1 MGFTLPSTLSGPPT
15 VGMDFARTLPRAW
28 SPQPC
33 HSLAGPRPRC
43 NPFAMDFFL
52 WLSTMLLAVHVPT
65 MCCTPALNPSSL
77 SCCMPALNPSSSSTC
92 DHAFV
97 PYACPKPLVPFVL
110 HACPKPLVPFVLHA
124 CPKPLVLVHLRP
136 CFRAIRLP

>member
-1 MGFTLPSTLSGPPT
+1 M
-15 VGMDFARTLPRAW
+15 TLPRAW

-97 PYACPKPLVPFVL
+97 PYACPKPLILFHSLYFSLCSPPAHPFYSSSCRP
-110 HACPKPLVPFVLHA
+110 HFPPLL
-124 CPKPLVLVHLRP
+124 
-136 CFRAIRLP
+136 